1 MEKHFTRKRYFIHT
15 SSQLKY
21 ICMTMLPALFMGAFC
36 TYFLM
41 KSGEVLLA
49 REKTQIRSEIS
60 FIDETISVIGRE
72 NYPPD
77 TILKVEVLKK
87 RLSNVGQNLE
97 IEYLKTMGK
106 WAETKMTVVFLIC
119 VILAF
124 SGVLSVLYSH
134 RIAGPLMRM
143 RRCIDM
149 LAEGKDI
156 PPFHFRNYDEFKE
169 VGASFDRLRQILKD
183 KGLLK
188 S

>member
-1 MEKHFTRKRYFIHT
+1 MK
-15 SSQLKY
+15 
-21 ICMTMLPALFMGAFC
+21 MLPALFMGAFC

-97 IEYLKTMGK
+97 IEYLKTMEK

-119 VILAF
+119 VILVFA
-124 SGVLSVLYSH
+124 GVLSVLYSH
-134 RIAGPLMRM
+134 RIAGPLLRM

-156 PPFHFRNYDEFKE
+156 PPFHFRAYDEFKE
-169 VGASFDRLRQILKD
+169 VGVSFDRLRQALKD